1 MKNIK
6 FNKRFVNLS
15 NQYKII
21 FLSSFFSFL
30 LIFLRLFFLQVI
42 NNETYKKMSD
52 QNRIRLIATEP
63 IRGKI
68 LDKNGNVLVR
78 SKLNY
83 SLIIKPQFVSENIWQ
98 KYKYSIANL
107 LSLDIEKL
115 DLKYN
120 NGLKN
125 KKYSINLVNNL
136 SVDQIIKFKENQE
149 NFFGI
154 EILRKV
160 KRDYPYKTLGAHALG
175 YTSAITNSEFKILS
189 KKGYRLNDLIG
200 RTGVEAAYEKY
211 LRGEWG
217 GEMIEVNS
225 NDIVQKS
232 LGVKPSK
239 KGEDV
244 TLTIDLSLQKI
255 SEEVLKDKK
264 GGAVVVMDPRDGAIR
279 AIASKPTFD
288 LNFFTKDFKPEKE
301 YNDLFYSKSKPLFSR
316 ALNAYD
322 PGSVWKI
329 VTALAGME
337 SGKFPPS
344 TQLQTFPCIV
354 YGSQCFR
361 EHNDEGFGT
370 IGYEDALRVSSNTF
384 FYQIG
389 DGVGVDEIN
398 RISKI
403 LGFNKL
409 SGIEI
414 GDQEDQGLIASSEW
428 AKKGRGWGRPGETP
442 WLPEDIASMSIGQF
456 VVQTTPIQIA
466 RAYAVIANGGYLVTP
481 HLSKLGKDNL
491 RYKRPMKVDIDPQ
504 HLQVIKNGLSK
515 VVQSG
520 TGVSINY
527 GSNNFPPISG
537 KTGTA
542 EDALGGPD
550 HAWFVCFAPSEN
562 SELLIVAF
570 AENTPGGGSVHAL
583 PMAKKILEEWHKN
596 NKN

>member
-1 MKNIK
+1 
-6 FNKRFVNLS
+6 
-15 NQYKII
+15 
-21 FLSSFFSFL
+21 
-30 LIFLRLFFLQVI
+30 
-42 NNETYKKMSD
+42 MSD

-428 AKKGRGWGRPGETP
+428 AKKGRGWGKPGETP

>member
-68 LDKNGNVLVR
+68 LDKNGNVLAR

-115 DLKYN
+115 DLKYKN
-120 NGLKN
+120 ALKN

-428 AKKGRGWGRPGETP
+428 AKKGRGWGKPGETP

>member
-115 DLKYN
+115 DLKYKN
-120 NGLKN
+120 ALKN

-255 SEEVLKDKK
+255 SEEVLRDKK

>member
-1 MKNIK
+1 MKNNK
-6 FNKRFVNLS
+6 FNKKLVQLN
-15 NQYKII
+15 NQYII
-21 FLSSFFSFL
+21 ILILSSFAFL

-42 NNETYKKMSD
+42 NNQTFKKMSD

-68 LDKNGNVLVR
+68 LDKNGELLAT
-78 SKLNY
+78 SKLEY
-83 SLIIKPQFVSENIWQ
+83 SLIIKPQFVTETKWQ
-98 KYKYSIANL
+98 EYKYSLANFL
-107 LSLDIEKL
+107 NLEIEKL
-115 DLKYN
+115 DLKYYDGIN
-120 NGLKN
+120 NQ
-125 KKYSINLVNNL
+125 KYSITLVDNL
-136 SVDQIIKFKENQE
+136 SVEQIIKFKENE
-149 NFFGI
+149 DNFLGI

-160 KRDYPYKTLGAHALG
+160 KRDYPYKTLGAHAIG
-175 YTSAITNSEFKILS
+175 YTSAITNLEYEILS

-200 RTGVEAAYEKY
+200 RTGVEAAYENY

-217 GEMIEVNS
+217 GEMIEVNA
-225 NDIVQKS
+225 NGNVQKS
-232 LGVKPSK
+232 LGIKPSK
-239 KGEDV
+239 KGKDI
-244 TLTIDLSLQKI
+244 TLTIDLSLQKVA
-255 SEEVLKDKK
+255 EKVLQDKK
-264 GGAVVVMDPRDGAIR
+264 GGAVIVMDPRDGAIR
-279 AIASKPTFD
+279 AIASKPTFN

-301 YNDLFYSKSKPLFSR
+301 YNELFFSDSKPLFNR

-337 SGKFPPS
+337 SGKFPPN
-344 TQLQTFPCIV
+344 TILQTAPCLV

-361 EHNDEGFGT
+361 EHNDEGFGA

-389 DGVGVDEIN
+389 YGVGVDEIN

-403 LGFNKL
+403 LGFTKL

-414 GDQEDQGLIASSEW
+414 GDQEDRGLIASSKW
-428 AKKGRGWGRPGETP
+428 AENGRGWGKPGKTP
-442 WLPEDIASMSIGQF
+442 WVPEDIASMSIGQF
-456 VVQTTPIQIA
+456 VVQTTPMQIA

-481 HLSKLGKDNL
+481 YLSKLGKENAS
-491 RYKRPMKVDIDPQ
+491 YKQPIKVDIDPK
-504 HLQVIKNGLSK
+504 HLQVIRNGLSK

-520 TGVSINY
+520 TGVSMNY
-527 GSNNFPPISG
+527 GSYNFPPISG

-562 SELLIVAF
+562 SELLVVAF

-583 PMAKKILEEWHKN
+583 PMAKKILEEWHKIN
-596 NKN
+596 N

>member
-1 MKNIK
+1 MKNNK
-6 FNKRFVNLS
+6 FNKKLVQLN
-15 NQYKII
+15 NQHII
-21 FLSSFFSFL
+21 ILIFSSFAFL

-42 NNETYKKMSD
+42 NNQTFKKMSD

-68 LDKNGNVLVR
+68 LDKNGELLAT
-78 SKLNY
+78 SKLEY
-83 SLIIKPQFVSENIWQ
+83 SLIIKPQFVTETKWQ
-98 KYKYSIANL
+98 EYKYSLANFL
-107 LSLDIEKL
+107 NLEIEKL
-115 DLKYN
+115 DLKYYDGIN
-120 NGLKN
+120 NQ
-125 KKYSINLVNNL
+125 KYSITLVDNL
-136 SVDQIIKFKENQE
+136 SVEQIIKFKENE
-149 NFFGI
+149 DNFLGI

-160 KRDYPYKTLGAHALG
+160 KRDYPYKTLGAHAIG
-175 YTSAITNSEFKILS
+175 YTSAITNLEYEILS

-200 RTGVEAAYEKY
+200 RTGVEAAYENY

-217 GEMIEVNS
+217 GEMIEVNA
-225 NDIVQKS
+225 NGNVQKS
-232 LGVKPSK
+232 LGIKPSK
-239 KGEDV
+239 KGKDI
-244 TLTIDLSLQKI
+244 TLTIDLSLQKVA
-255 SEEVLKDKK
+255 EKVLQDKK
-264 GGAVVVMDPRDGAIR
+264 GGAVIVMDPRDGAIR
-279 AIASKPTFD
+279 AIASKPTFN

-301 YNDLFYSKSKPLFSR
+301 YNELFFSDSKPLFNR

-337 SGKFPPS
+337 SGKFPPN
-344 TQLQTFPCIV
+344 TTLQTAPCLV

-361 EHNDEGFGT
+361 EHNDEGFGA

-389 DGVGVDEIN
+389 YGVGVDEIN

-403 LGFNKL
+403 LGFTKL

-414 GDQEDQGLIASSEW
+414 GDQEDRGLIASSKW
-428 AKKGRGWGRPGETP
+428 AENGRGWGKPGKTP
-442 WLPEDIASMSIGQF
+442 WVPEDIASMSIGQF
-456 VVQTTPIQIA
+456 VVQTTPMQIA

-481 HLSKLGKDNL
+481 YLSKLGKENAS
-491 RYKRPMKVDIDPQ
+491 YKQPIKVDIDPK
-504 HLQVIKNGLSK
+504 HLQVIRNGLSK

-520 TGVSINY
+520 TGVSMNY
-527 GSNNFPPISG
+527 GSYNFPPISG

-562 SELLIVAF
+562 SELLVVAF

-583 PMAKKILEEWHKN
+583 PMAKKILEEWHKIN
-596 NKN
+596 N

>member
-6 FNKRFVNLS
+6 FNKKVVQLN
-15 NQYKII
+15 NQHIVI
-21 FLSSFFSFL
+21 LFLSSFAFL

-42 NNETYKKMSD
+42 NNQTFKKMSD

-68 LDKNGNVLVR
+68 LDKNGELLAS
-78 SKLNY
+78 SKLEY
-83 SLIIKPQFVSENIWQ
+83 SLIIKPQFLTETKWQ
-98 KYKYSIANL
+98 EYKYSLANFL
-107 LSLDIEKL
+107 NLEIEKL
-115 DLKYN
+115 DLKYYDGIN
-120 NGLKN
+120 NQ
-125 KKYSINLVNNL
+125 KYSITLVDNL
-136 SVDQIIKFKENQE
+136 SVEQIIKFKENE
-149 NFFGI
+149 DNFLGI

-160 KRDYPYKTLGAHALG
+160 KRDYPYKTLGAHAIG
-175 YTSAITNSEFKILS
+175 YTSAITNLEYEILS

-200 RTGVEAAYEKY
+200 RTGVEAAYENY
-211 LRGEWG
+211 LRGKWG
-217 GEMIEVNS
+217 GEMIEVNA
-225 NDIVQKS
+225 NGNVQKS
-232 LGVKPSK
+232 LGIKPSK
-239 KGEDV
+239 KGKDI
-244 TLTIDLSLQKI
+244 TLTIDLSLQKVA
-255 SEEVLKDKK
+255 EKVLQDKK
-264 GGAVVVMDPRDGAIR
+264 GGAVIVMDPRDGAIR
-279 AIASKPTFD
+279 AIASKPTFN

-301 YNDLFYSKSKPLFSR
+301 YNELFFSDSKPLFNR

-337 SGKFPPS
+337 SGKFPPN
-344 TQLQTFPCIV
+344 TTLQTAPCLV

-361 EHNDEGFGT
+361 EHNDEGFGA

-389 DGVGVDEIN
+389 YGVGVDEIN

-403 LGFNKL
+403 LGFTKL

-414 GDQEDQGLIASSEW
+414 GDQEDRGLIASSKW
-428 AKKGRGWGRPGETP
+428 AENGRGWGKPGKTP
-442 WLPEDIASMSIGQF
+442 WVPEDIASMSIGQF
-456 VVQTTPIQIA
+456 VVQTTPMQIA

-481 HLSKLGKDNL
+481 YLSKLGKENAS
-491 RYKRPMKVDIDPQ
+491 YKQPIKVDIDPK
-504 HLQVIKNGLSK
+504 HLQVIRNGLSK

-520 TGVSINY
+520 TGVSMNY
-527 GSNNFPPISG
+527 GSYNFPPISG

-562 SELLIVAF
+562 SELLVVAF

-583 PMAKKILEEWHKN
+583 PMAKKILEEWHKIN
-596 NKN
+596 N

>member
-1 MKNIK
+1 LKNNK
-6 FNKRFVNLS
+6 FNKKLVQLN
-15 NQYKII
+15 NQHII
-21 FLSSFFSFL
+21 ILILSSFAFL

-42 NNETYKKMSD
+42 NNQTFKKMSD

-68 LDKNGNVLVR
+68 LDKNGELLAS
-78 SKLNY
+78 SKLEY
-83 SLIIKPQFVSENIWQ
+83 SLIIKPQFVTETKWQ
-98 KYKYSIANL
+98 EYKYSLANFL
-107 LSLDIEKL
+107 NLEIEKL
-115 DLKYN
+115 DLKYYDGIN
-120 NGLKN
+120 NQ
-125 KKYSINLVNNL
+125 KYSITLVDNL
-136 SVDQIIKFKENQE
+136 SVEQIIKFKENE
-149 NFFGI
+149 DNFLGI

-160 KRDYPYKTLGAHALG
+160 KRDYPYKTLGAHAIG
-175 YTSAITNSEFKILS
+175 YTSAITNLEYEILS

-200 RTGVEAAYEKY
+200 RTGVEAAYENY

-217 GEMIEVNS
+217 GEMIEVNA
-225 NDIVQKS
+225 NGNVQKS
-232 LGVKPSK
+232 LGIKPSK
-239 KGEDV
+239 KGKDI
-244 TLTIDLSLQKI
+244 TLTIDLSLQKVA
-255 SEEVLKDKK
+255 EKVLQDKK
-264 GGAVVVMDPRDGAIR
+264 GGAVIVMDPRDGAIR
-279 AIASKPTFD
+279 AIASKPTFN

-301 YNDLFYSKSKPLFSR
+301 YNELFFSDSKPLFNR

-337 SGKFPPS
+337 SGKFPPN
-344 TQLQTFPCIV
+344 TTLQTAPCLV

-361 EHNDEGFGT
+361 EHNDEGFGA

-389 DGVGVDEIN
+389 YGVGVDEIN

-403 LGFNKL
+403 LGFTKL

-414 GDQEDQGLIASSEW
+414 GDQEDRGLIASSKW
-428 AKKGRGWGRPGETP
+428 AENGRGWGKPGKTP
-442 WLPEDIASMSIGQF
+442 WVPEDIASMSIGQF
-456 VVQTTPIQIA
+456 VVQTTPMQIA

-481 HLSKLGKDNL
+481 YLSKLGKENAS
-491 RYKRPMKVDIDPQ
+491 YKQPIKVDIDPK
-504 HLQVIKNGLSK
+504 HLQVIRNGLSK

-520 TGVSINY
+520 TGVSMNY
-527 GSNNFPPISG
+527 GSYNFPPISG

-562 SELLIVAF
+562 SELLVVAF

-583 PMAKKILEEWHKN
+583 PMAKKILEEWHKIN
-596 NKN
+596 N

>member
-115 DLKYN
+115 DLKYKN
-120 NGLKN
+120 ALKN

-244 TLTIDLSLQKI
+244 KLTIDLSLQKI

-288 LNFFTKDFKPEKE
+288 LNFFTKDLKPEKE

-398 RISKI
+398 RIAKI

-428 AKKGRGWGRPGETP
+428 AKNGRGWGKPGETP

>member
-6 FNKRFVNLS
+6 FNKKFVQLN
-15 NQYKII
+15 NQYII
-21 FLSSFFSFL
+21 ILFLSSFAFL
-30 LIFLRLFFLQVI
+30 LIFFRLFFLQVI
-42 NNETYKKMSD
+42 NNKSFKKMSD

-68 LDKNGNVLVR
+68 LDKNGEILAS
-78 SKLNY
+78 SKLQY
-83 SLIIKPQFVSENIWQ
+83 SLLIKPQFVSQTIWQ
-98 KYKYSIANL
+98 KYKFSLANL
-107 LSLDIEKL
+107 LNLQIDKL
-115 DLKYN
+115 DLKYV
-120 NGLKN
+120 NGIKN
-125 KKYSINLVNNL
+125 QKYSFNLVDNL
-136 SVDQIIKFKENQE
+136 SVEQIIKFKENE
-149 NFFGI
+149 DNFFGI
-154 EILRKV
+154 EIIRKV

-175 YTSAITNSEFKILS
+175 YTSAITNSEYEILS

-200 RTGVEAAYEKY
+200 RTGVEAAYENY

-217 GEMIEVNS
+217 GEMIEVNA
-225 NDIVQKS
+225 NGNVQKS
-232 LGVKPSK
+232 LGNRPSK
-239 KGEDV
+239 KGKDI
-244 TLTIDLSLQKI
+244 TLTIDLSLQKVA
-255 SEEVLKDKK
+255 EEVLRDKK
-264 GGAVVVMDPRDGAIR
+264 GGAVIVMDPRDGAIR
-279 AIASKPTFD
+279 AIASKPTFN

-301 YNDLFYSKSKPLFSR
+301 YNKLFFSDSKPLFNR

-337 SGKFPPS
+337 SGKFPPN
-344 TQLQTFPCIV
+344 TTLQTAPCIV

-361 EHNDEGFGT
+361 EHNDEGFGV

-389 DGVGVDEIN
+389 YGVGVDEIN

-403 LGFNKL
+403 LGFTKL

-414 GDQEDQGLIASSEW
+414 GDQEDRGLIASSEW
-428 AKKGRGWGRPGETP
+428 AENGRGWGVPGKTP

-456 VVQTTPIQIA
+456 VVQTTPMQIA

-481 HLSKLGKDNL
+481 YLSKLGKENSS
-491 RYKRPMKVDIDPQ
+491 YKQPIKLNIDPK
-504 HLQVIKNGLSK
+504 HLQVIRNGLSK
-515 VVQSG
+515 VIQSG

-527 GSNNFPPISG
+527 GSYNFPPISG

-542 EDALGGPD
+542 EDALGGAD
-550 HAWFVCFAPSEN
+550 HAWFVCYAPSEE
-562 SELLIVAF
+562 SELLVVAF

-583 PMAKKILEEWHKN
+583 PMAKKILEEWHKIN
-596 NKN
+596 N

>member
-1 MKNIK
+1 MINIK
-6 FNKRFVNLS
+6 FNKKLVQLN
-15 NQYKII
+15 NQYTII
-21 FLSSFFSFL
+21 LILSSFTFV
-30 LIFLRLFFLQVI
+30 LIFFRLFFLQVI
-42 NNETYKKMSD
+42 NHESFKKMSD

-68 LDKNGNVLVR
+68 LDKNGKVLVR

-83 SLIIKPQFVSENIWQ
+83 SLIVKPQFVSKNIWQ
-98 KYKYSIANL
+98 DYKYRIADLLNL
-107 LSLDIEKL
+107 QIEKI
-115 DLKYN
+115 DFKYN
-120 NGLKN
+120 NGVKN
-125 KKYSINLVNNL
+125 KKYSINLVNEL
-136 SVDQIIKFKENQE
+136 SIDQIIKFKEKE
-149 NFFGI
+149 DKFIGV

-160 KRDYPYKTLGAHALG
+160 KRDYPYKSLGAHALG

-189 KKGYRLNDLIG
+189 KKGYTLNDHIG
-200 RTGVEAAYEKY
+200 RSGVEAAYENQ

-217 GEMIEVNS
+217 GEMIEVNA

-239 KGEDV
+239 KGKDII
-244 TLTIDLSLQKI
+244 LTIDFSLQKI
-255 SEEVLKDKK
+255 AEEVLKDKK
-264 GGAVVVMDPRDGAIR
+264 GGAVIAMDPRDGAIR

-301 YNDLFYSKSKPLFSR
+301 YKNLFFSESKPLFNR

-322 PGSVWKI
+322 PGSIWKI

-337 SGKFPPS
+337 SGKFPPN
-344 TQLQTFPCIV
+344 TILQTFPCIN

-361 EHNDEGFGT
+361 EHNDEGFGPL
-370 IGYEDALRVSSNTF
+370 GYEDALRVSSNTF

-389 DGVGVDEIN
+389 DGVGVDEIH

-414 GDQEDQGLIASSEW
+414 GDQEARGFTASSQW
-428 AKKGRGWGRPGETP
+428 AKNGRGWGEPGRTP
-442 WLPEDIASMSIGQF
+442 WLPEDIASISIGQM
-456 VVQTTPIQIA
+456 VVQTTPMQIA

-481 HLSKLGKDNL
+481 HLSKLAKENL
-491 RYKRPMKVDIDPQ
+491 SFRQPTKVDIDPK
-504 HLQVIKNGLSK
+504 HLQVIRNGLSK

-520 TGVSINY
+520 TGVSLNY
-527 GSNNFPPISG
+527 GSYNLPPISG

-542 EDALGGPD
+542 EDPLGGPD
-550 HAWFVCFAPSEN
+550 HAWFVCFAPSDN
-562 SELLIVAF
+562 SELLVVAF

-583 PMAKKILEEWHKN
+583 PMAKSILEEWYKKTN
-596 NKN
+596 

>member
-1 MKNIK
+1 
-6 FNKRFVNLS
+6 
-15 NQYKII
+15 
-21 FLSSFFSFL
+21 
-30 LIFLRLFFLQVI
+30 
-42 NNETYKKMSD
+42 MSD

-68 LDKNGNVLVR
+68 LDKNGEVLVR
-78 SKLNY
+78 SKLIY
-83 SLIIKPQFVSENIWQ
+83 SLIIKPQFVSKLDWQ
-98 KYKYSIANL
+98 KYKYDIANL
-107 LSLDIEKL
+107 LNLKIDKL
-115 DLKYN
+115 DLRYERGVKN
-120 NGLKN
+120 N
-125 KKYSINLVNNL
+125 KYSINLVNDL
-136 SVDQIIKFKENQE
+136 SVDQIIKFRENE
-149 NFFGI
+149 DKFSGI

-200 RTGVEAAYEKY
+200 RSGVEAAYEKD
-211 LRGEWG
+211 LRGQWG
-217 GEMIEVNS
+217 GEMIEVNA
-225 NDIVQKS
+225 NGIVQKS
-232 LGVKPSK
+232 LGIKPSK
-239 KGEDV
+239 KGKDII
-244 TLTIDLSLQKI
+244 LTIDLSLQKI
-255 SEEVLKDKK
+255 AEEVLQDKK
-264 GGAVVVMDPRDGAIR
+264 GGAVIVMDPRDGAIR

-301 YNDLFYSKSKPLFSR
+301 YNDLFFSASKPLFNR

-337 SGKFPPS
+337 SGKFPAS
-344 TQLQTFPCIV
+344 TTLQTAPCIV

-361 EHNDEGFGT
+361 EHNDEGFGS

-389 DGVGVDEIN
+389 YGVGVDEIN

-403 LGFNKL
+403 LGFTKL

-414 GDQEDQGLIASSEW
+414 GDQEDRGLIASSEW
-428 AKKGRGWGRPGETP
+428 AENGRGWGKPGKTP
-442 WLPEDIASMSIGQF
+442 WVPEDIASMSIGQF

-481 HLSKLGKDNL
+481 HLSKFGKKNL
-491 RYKRPMKVDIDPQ
+491 SYKQSIKEDIDPKY
-504 HLQVIKNGLSK
+504 LQIIKDGLSK

-527 GSNNFPPISG
+527 GSSNLPPVSG

-542 EDALGGPD
+542 EDVMGGPD

-562 SELLIVAF
+562 SELLVVAF

-583 PMAKKILEEWHKN
+583 PMAKRILEQWHKN
-596 NKN
+596 N

>member
-1 MKNIK
+1 LKNIK
-6 FNKRFVNLS
+6 FNKKVVELNNQHMIILALS
-15 NQYKII
+15 C
-21 FLSSFFSFL
+21 FSFL
-30 LIFLRLFFLQVI
+30 LIFFRLFFLQVI
-42 NNETYKKMSD
+42 NNESFKKMSD

-68 LDKNGNVLVR
+68 LDKNGSILVR

-83 SLIIKPQFVSENIWQ
+83 SLIIKPQFVNEIIWQ
-98 KYKYSIANL
+98 KYKNSIANL
-107 LSLDIEKL
+107 LDLQKEKL
-115 DLKYN
+115 DLKFN
-120 NGLKN
+120 KGLKN
-125 KKYSINLVNNL
+125 KKYSINLVDNL
-136 SVDQIIKFKENQE
+136 SIEQIIKFKENE
-149 NFFGI
+149 DKFFGI

-160 KRDYPYKTLGAHALG
+160 KRDYPYKSLGAHALG

-189 KKGYRLNDLIG
+189 KKGYRMNDLIG
-200 RTGVEAAYEKY
+200 RTGVEASYENY

-217 GEMIEVNS
+217 GEMIEVNA
-225 NDIVQKS
+225 NGNVQKS
-232 LGVKPSK
+232 LGIKPSK
-239 KGEDV
+239 KGKDI

-255 SEEVLKDKK
+255 AEEVLQNKK

-301 YNDLFYSKSKPLFSR
+301 YNNLFFSDSKPLFNR

-322 PGSVWKI
+322 PGSIWKI

-337 SGKFPPS
+337 SGKFPPD
-344 TQLQTFPCIV
+344 TKLQTFPCIV

-361 EHNDEGFGT
+361 EYNNEGFGS

-403 LGFNKL
+403 LGFTKL

-414 GDQEDQGLIASSEW
+414 GDQESRGLIASSEW
-428 AKKGRGWGRPGETP
+428 AKNGRGWGQAGKTP

-481 HLSKLGKDNL
+481 HLSKLAKENSS
-491 RYKRPMKVDIDPQ
+491 YKQPIKVDIDPKN
-504 HLQVIKNGLSK
+504 LQVIRDGLSK

-527 GSNNFPPISG
+527 GSSNLPPVSG

-542 EDALGGPD
+542 EDALGGAD
-550 HAWFVCFAPSEN
+550 HAWFVCYTPSED

-583 PMAKKILEEWHKN
+583 PMAKRILEEWYKKN
-596 NKN
+596 N

>member
-1 MKNIK
+1 M
-6 FNKRFVNLS
+6 
-15 NQYKII
+15 
-21 FLSSFFSFL
+21 SSFAFL
-30 LIFLRLFFLQVI
+30 LIFFRLFFLQVI
-42 NNETYKKMSD
+42 NNQIFKKMSD

-63 IRGKI
+63 IRGRI
-68 LDKNGNVLVR
+68 LDKNGEVLAR

-83 SLIIKPQFVSENIWQ
+83 SLIIKPQFINETLWQ
-98 KYKYSIANL
+98 RYKYSIANL
-107 LSLDIEKL
+107 LNLQTDKL
-115 DLKYN
+115 DLKYK
-120 NGLKN
+120 NGVKN
-125 KKYSINLVNNL
+125 EQYSINLVNNL
-136 SVDQIIKFKENQE
+136 SVDQIIRFKENE
-149 NFFGI
+149 DKFLGI

-160 KRDYPYKTLGAHALG
+160 KRDYPHKTLAAHAIG

-189 KKGYRLNDLIG
+189 KKGYRINDLIG
-200 RTGVEAAYEKY
+200 RTGVEAVYENY
-211 LRGEWG
+211 LRGDWG
-217 GEMIEVNS
+217 GEMIEVNA
-225 NDIVQKS
+225 NGVVQKS
-232 LGVKPSK
+232 IGIKPSK
-239 KGEDV
+239 KGKDI

-255 SEEVLKDKK
+255 AEEVLKDKK
-264 GGAVVVMDPRDGAIR
+264 GGAVIVMDPRDGAIR

-301 YNDLFYSKSKPLFSR
+301 YNNLFFSDSKPLFNR

-337 SGKFPPS
+337 SGKFPLD
-344 TQLQTFPCIV
+344 TQLQTAPCIV

-361 EHNDEGFGT
+361 EHNDEGFGS

-389 DGVGVDEIN
+389 YGVGVDEIN

-403 LGFNKL
+403 LGFTNL

-414 GDQEDQGLIASSEW
+414 NFQEDRGLIANSEW
-428 AKKGRGWGRPGETP
+428 AKNGRGWGKPGQTP

-456 VVQTTPIQIA
+456 VVQTTPMQIA

-481 HLSKLGKDNL
+481 HLSKVDKENLSYKDSI
-491 RYKRPMKVDIDPQ
+491 KVDIDSK
-504 HLQVIKNGLSK
+504 HLDVIRNGLSK

-527 GSNNFPPISG
+527 GSYNLPPISG

-550 HAWFVCFAPSEN
+550 HAWFVCYAPSKD
-562 SELLIVAF
+562 SEILIVTF
-570 AENTPGGGSVHAL
+570 AENTPGGGAVHAL
-583 PMAKKILEEWHKN
+583 PMAKKILEEWHK
-596 NKN
+596 KK

>member
-6 FNKRFVNLS
+6 FNNKVGQLN
-15 NQYKII
+15 NQFLII
-21 FLSSFFSFL
+21 LLLSSLAFL
-30 LIFLRLFFLQVI
+30 LIFFRLFFLQVI
-42 NNETYKKMSD
+42 NNKSFKKMSD

-68 LDKNGNVLVR
+68 LDKNGEVLAR

-83 SLIIKPQFVSENIWQ
+83 NLIIKPQFVGNLLWK
-98 KYKYSIANL
+98 KYKYSISNL
-107 LSLDIEKL
+107 LNLPIDKL
-115 DLKYN
+115 DLKYKTGIKN
-120 NGLKN
+120 NE
-125 KKYSINLVNNL
+125 YSINLVNNL
-136 SVDQIIKFKENQE
+136 SVDQIIKFKENEDQ
-149 NFFGI
+149 FFGI
-154 EILRKV
+154 ELLRKV
-160 KRDYPYKTLGAHALG
+160 KRDYPYNSLGAHAIG

-200 RTGVEAAYEKY
+200 RTGVEAAYEEY

-217 GEMIEVNS
+217 GEMIEVNA
-225 NDIVQKS
+225 NGIVQKS
-232 LGVKPSK
+232 LGIKPSK
-239 KGEDV
+239 KGKDIK
-244 TLTIDLSLQKI
+244 LTIDLPLQKI
-255 SEEVLKDKK
+255 AEEVLQDKK
-264 GGAVVVMDPRDGAIR
+264 GGAVIVMDPRDGAIR

-288 LNFFTKDFKPEKE
+288 LNFFTKDFKPQKE
-301 YNDLFYSKSKPLFSR
+301 YNDLFFSESKPLFNR

-322 PGSVWKI
+322 PGSIWKI

-337 SGKFPPS
+337 SGKFPS
-344 TQLQTFPCIV
+344 NTKLQTFPCIV

-361 EHNDEGFGT
+361 EHNDEGFGS

-389 DGVGVDEIN
+389 YGVGVDEIY

-414 GDQEDQGLIASSEW
+414 GAQEDQGLIASSEW
-428 AKKGRGWGRPGETP
+428 AKNGRGWGKPGETP

-466 RAYAVIANGGYLVTP
+466 RAYAVIANGGYLVMP
-481 HLSKLGKDNL
+481 HLSTLGKEDL
-491 RYKRPMKVDIDPQ
+491 SYLQPIKVDIDSKN
-504 HLQVIKNGLSK
+504 LQIIRNGLSK

-527 GSNNFPPISG
+527 GSYNLPPVSG

-550 HAWFVCFAPSEN
+550 HAWFVCFVPSEN
-562 SELLIVAF
+562 SELLVVAF
-570 AENTPGGGSVHAL
+570 AENTPGGGAVHAL
-583 PMAKKILEEWHKN
+583 PMAKRILEEWHKN
-596 NKN
+596 N

>member
-1 MKNIK
+1 LKNIK
-6 FNKRFVNLS
+6 FNKKFVQQN
-15 NQYKII
+15 NQYMII
-21 FLSSFFSFL
+21 LLFSTFAFL
-30 LIFLRLFFLQVI
+30 LIFFRLFLLQVI
-42 NNETYKKMSD
+42 NNQTFKRMSD

-68 LDKNGNVLVR
+68 LDRNGEVLVS

-83 SLIIKPQFVSENIWQ
+83 SLIIKPQFVNETIWND
-98 KYKYSIANL
+98 YKYSIANL
-107 LSLDIEKL
+107 LNIQKEKL
-115 DLKYN
+115 DLKYK
-120 NGLKN
+120 NGVRN

-136 SVDQIIKFKENQE
+136 SVDQIIKFKENE
-149 NFFGI
+149 DKFFGI

-175 YTSAITNSEFKILS
+175 YTSAITSSEFQILS
-189 KKGYRLNDLIG
+189 KKGYRINDLIG
-200 RTGVEAAYEKY
+200 RTGVEAAYENY
-211 LRGEWG
+211 LRGDWG
-217 GEMIEVNS
+217 GEMIEVNA
-225 NDIVQKS
+225 NGIVQKS
-232 LGVKPSK
+232 LGIKNPK
-239 KGEDV
+239 KGKDI

-255 SEEVLKDKK
+255 AEEVLQDKK
-264 GGAVVVMDPRDGAIR
+264 GGAVIVMDPRDGAIR

-301 YNDLFYSKSKPLFSR
+301 YNDLFFSDSKPLFNR

-337 SGKFPPS
+337 SGKFPAD
-344 TQLQTFPCIV
+344 TKLQTAPCII

-361 EHNDEGFGT
+361 EHNDEGFGL

-389 DGVGVDEIN
+389 YGVGVDEIN
-398 RISKI
+398 RVSKI

-414 GDQEDQGLIASSEW
+414 GDQEDRGLIASSEW
-428 AKKGRGWGRPGETP
+428 ANNGRGWGDPGKTP

-481 HLSKLGKDNL
+481 HLSKIDKVNL
-491 RYKRPMKVDIDPQ
+491 NYLDPIKVDIDPEN
-504 HLQVIKNGLSK
+504 LQVIRNGLSK

-527 GSNNFPPISG
+527 GSYNLPPVSG

-550 HAWFVCFAPSEN
+550 HAWFVCYSPSED
-562 SELLIVAF
+562 SEILIVAF

-583 PMAKKILEEWHKN
+583 PMAKSILEEWHKKN
-596 NKN
+596 N

>member
-1 MKNIK
+1 MKNNK
-6 FNKRFVNLS
+6 FNKKVVQLN
-15 NQYKII
+15 NQYII
-21 FLSSFFSFL
+21 ILILSSFAFL

-42 NNETYKKMSD
+42 NNQSFKKMSD

-68 LDKNGNVLVR
+68 LDKNGEVLVNSR
-78 SKLNY
+78 LEY
-83 SLIIKPQFVSENIWQ
+83 SLLIKPQFVSKTKWQ
-98 KYKYSIANL
+98 EYKYSLANL
-107 LSLDIEKL
+107 LNLQIEKL
-115 DLKYN
+115 DLKYYKGIN
-120 NGLKN
+120 NQ
-125 KKYSINLVNNL
+125 KYSITLVDNL
-136 SVDQIIKFKENQE
+136 SVEQIIKFKENE
-149 NFFGI
+149 DKFLGI

-175 YTSAITNSEFKILS
+175 YTSAITNSEYEILS

-200 RTGVEAAYEKY
+200 RTGVEAAYENH

-217 GEMIEVNS
+217 GEMIEVNA
-225 NDIVQKS
+225 NGNVQKS
-232 LGVKPSK
+232 LGIKPSK
-239 KGEDV
+239 QGKDI
-244 TLTIDLSLQKI
+244 TLTIDLSLQKVA
-255 SEEVLKDKK
+255 EEVLQDKK
-264 GGAVVVMDPRDGAIR
+264 GGAVIVMDPRDGAIR
-279 AIASKPTFD
+279 AIASKPTFN

-301 YNDLFYSKSKPLFSR
+301 YNKLFFSDSKPLFNR

-337 SGKFPPS
+337 SGKFPPD
-344 TQLQTFPCIV
+344 TTLQTAPCIV

-361 EHNDEGFGT
+361 EHNDEGFGD

-389 DGVGVDEIN
+389 YGVGVDEIN

-403 LGFNKL
+403 LGFTKL

-414 GDQEDQGLIASSEW
+414 GDQEDRGLIASSEW
-428 AKKGRGWGRPGETP
+428 AENGRGWGVPGKTP
-442 WLPEDIASMSIGQF
+442 WVPEDIASMSIGQF
-456 VVQTTPIQIA
+456 VVQTTPMQIA

-481 HLSKLGKDNL
+481 YLSKLGKENSS
-491 RYKRPMKVDIDPQ
+491 YKQPIKVDIDPK
-504 HLQVIKNGLSK
+504 HLQVIRNGLSK

-527 GSNNFPPISG
+527 GSYNFPPISG

-542 EDALGGPD
+542 EDALGGAD
-550 HAWFVCFAPSEN
+550 HAWFVCYAPSED
-562 SELLIVAF
+562 SELLVVAF

-583 PMAKKILEEWHKN
+583 PMAKKILEEWYKIN
-596 NKN
+596 N

>member
-1 MKNIK
+1 
-6 FNKRFVNLS
+6 
-15 NQYKII
+15 
-21 FLSSFFSFL
+21 
-30 LIFLRLFFLQVI
+30 
-42 NNETYKKMSD
+42 MSD

-68 LDKNGNVLVR
+68 LDRNGNELVR

-83 SLIIKPQFVSENIWQ
+83 SLIIKPQFVSEDIWK

-107 LSLDIEKL
+107 LNLDIEKL

-120 NGLKN
+120 NGVKN

-136 SVDQIIKFKENQE
+136 SVDQILKFKENEE

-160 KRDYPYKTLGAHALG
+160 KRDYPYKTLAAHALG

-189 KKGYRLNDLIG
+189 KKGYRLNDVIG
-200 RTGVEAAYEKY
+200 RTGVEAAYENY

-217 GEMIEVNS
+217 GEMIEVNA

-255 SEEVLKDKK
+255 AEEVLKDKK
-264 GGAVVVMDPRDGAIR
+264 GGAVVVIDPRDGAIR

-301 YNDLFYSKSKPLFSR
+301 YNDLFFSESKPLFSR

-344 TQLQTFPCIV
+344 TKLDTFPCIV

-361 EHNDEGFGT
+361 EHNDEGFGN

-428 AKKGRGWGRPGETP
+428 AKKGRGWGKPGETP

-481 HLSKLGKDNL
+481 YLSKLGKENL
-491 RYKRPMKVDIDPQ
+491 RYKRPIKVDIDPK
-504 HLQVIKNGLSK
+504 HLQVIRNGLSK

-562 SELLIVAF
+562 SELLVVAF

-583 PMAKKILEEWHKN
+583 PMAKKILEEWYKN
-596 NKN
+596 NEI